1 MRPQVSCYCNTK
13 MDTKELSLEER
24 RNREGLN
31 YLTWDLFDSPG
42 EPGSGYNFMEREPVL
57 ILDQIVHRT
66 KRNLNIELGYV
77 SKIYADKNS
86 FPTKDSHR
94 VGKAIR
100 LRIVG
105 PRKRMAIIKELIL
118 FGVERIAVDR
128 ETVYF
133 DTDDLKPPQFALWT

>member
-1 MRPQVSCYCNTK
+1 MKPQVSCYCNTK
-13 MDTKELSLEER
+13 MDTEELSLEER

-42 EPGSGYNFMEREPVL
+42 EPNSGYHFMEREPVL
-57 ILDQIVHRT
+57 ILDQIVHKT
-66 KRNLNIELGYV
+66 KRLLNIELGYV
-77 SKIYADKNS
+77 SKTYADKNL

-94 VGKAIR
+94 VGKAVRIR
-100 LRIVG
+100 VVG
-105 PRKRMAIIKELIL
+105 PRKRMALIKELIL
-118 FGVERIAVDR
+118 FGVERIAVNR

>member
-1 MRPQVSCYCNTK
+1 MSLLVSCFCNIK
-13 MDTKELSLEER
+13 MDTSKLTLEER
-24 RNREGLN
+24 KNIEGLG
-31 YLTWDLFDSPG
+31 YISWDMFDSPG

-57 ILDQIVHRT
+57 ILDQVVRKT
-66 KRNLNIELGYV
+66 KRLLNVELGYV
-77 SKIYADKNS
+77 SKTYADKNN

-100 LRIVG
+100 LRIVS
-105 PRKRMAIIKELIL
+105 PKKRMSIIKELIL
-118 FGVERIAVDR
+118 LGVERIAVNR